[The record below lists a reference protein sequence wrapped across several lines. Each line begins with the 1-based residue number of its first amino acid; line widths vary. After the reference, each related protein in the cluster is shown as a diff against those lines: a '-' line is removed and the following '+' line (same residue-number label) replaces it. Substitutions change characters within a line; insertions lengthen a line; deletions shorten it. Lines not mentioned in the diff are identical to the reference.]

1 MSKSTKPDSSESLND
16 TAALP
21 SSRQPDGDGMYHLAE
36 ELFPIGR
43 SLTGE
48 GVRESLRII
57 QKHIPLEMHEVP
69 TGASVFD
76 WTVPYEWNVR
86 EAYII
91 DPYGNRLADYSKC
104 NLHLLGYSEP
114 IRKTVSKEELEEH
127 LHSIPEQPDVIPYVI
142 SYYEKRWGFC
152 LADQQRQNLPAGNYQ
167 VVIDA
172 TLEPGALTYGS
183 LYLPGDKQSEILL
196 SASICH
202 PSLANNELS
211 GPVLLTWIA
220 KYLCSRKNRR
230 LSYRIVFVPE
240 TIGSLC
246 FVSQNLET
254 LQSRVIAGYVLTC
267 IGDSGPFSYL
277 SSRPGDCLSDH
288 VATQYLEE
296 HYPHFR
302 RYSYLDRGGDE
313 RQYGFPG
320 IDLPIGSIMRTKY
333 LEYPEYH
340 TSADNLALLSPSSFQ
355 ESFEVVCGILK
366 RLEAARIFRVRTKGE
381 PQLGRRGLYPTL
393 STISSRSVV
402 EDMMNV
408 LAYCDGRHDL
418 TWISKHLDR
427 PIAALGTI
435 IDTLLKH
442 DVIDEM

>member
-1 MSKSTKPDSSESLND
+1 MSQLTNSDSPDVSKGNEPS
-16 TAALP
+16 P
-21 SSRQPDGDGMYHLAE
+21 SSHQAEGEEMYHLAE

-48 GVRESLRII
+48 GVRKSLRII
-57 QKHIPLEMHEVP
+57 QEHISLEMHEVP
-69 TGASVFD
+69 TGTSIFD
-76 WTVPYEWNVR
+76 WTVPNEWNVH

-91 DPYGNRLADYSKC
+91 DPYGIRIADYSEC

-114 IRKTVSKEELEEH
+114 IRKTVSREELEEH
-127 LHSIPEQPDVIPYVI
+127 LYSIPEKPDVIPYVT
-142 SYYEKRWGFC
+142 SYYETRWGFC
-152 LADQQRQNLPAGNYQ
+152 LTDRQRRALPPGNYQ

-172 TLEPGALTYGS
+172 TLKPGSLTYGS
-183 LYLPGDKQSEILL
+183 LYLPGEKQSEILL

-211 GPVLLTWIA
+211 GPVLLTAIA
-220 KYLCSRKNRR
+220 KELSSRKNRR

-246 FVSQNLET
+246 FISQNLDT

-277 SSRPGDCLSDH
+277 SSRNSDCLSDH
-288 VATQYLEE
+288 IATQFLEE
-296 HYPHFR
+296 RHHNFK
-302 RYSYLDRGGDE
+302 RYTYLVRGGDE

-366 RLEAARIFRVRTKGE
+366 RLERARIFKVRTKGE

-427 PIAALGTI
+427 PIAALETI